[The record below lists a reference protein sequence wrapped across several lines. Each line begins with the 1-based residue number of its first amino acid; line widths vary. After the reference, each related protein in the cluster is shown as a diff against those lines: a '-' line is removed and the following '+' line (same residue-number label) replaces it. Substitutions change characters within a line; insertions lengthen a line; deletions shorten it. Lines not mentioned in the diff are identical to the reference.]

1 MVVEMSPGSARP
13 GQILMLMAD
22 WCRGR
27 LVPREAAMIQPGPDE
42 ISQGMDR
49 RLGPW
54 LRGPRALFAAGGA
67 AVLVVGAVATAVVV
81 SRPSYPHAW
90 CGPLLT
96 QLHVRGESDL
106 GYAAALARLRQHD
119 HAPVGT
125 LLSDLSDYTVAR
137 SVMQYQNN
145 LVAPSGSVA
154 GMASTF
160 TAVRG
165 DLRALNRKCG
175 QPPGAYEGDSF

>member
-1 MVVEMSPGSARP
+1 
-13 GQILMLMAD
+13 
-22 WCRGR
+22 
-27 LVPREAAMIQPGPDE
+27 MIQPGPDE

-49 RLGPW
+49 RRSPAAEKLISFGDARRAGLRRLRPW
-54 LRGPRALFAAGGA
+54 LRGPRALIAAGGA
-67 AVLVVGAVATAVVV
+67 AVLVIGAVATAVVV

-106 GYAAALARLRQHD
+106 GYAAALARLRRGD

-160 TAVRG
+160 TAVRA
-165 DLRALNRKCG
+165 DLRALNRTCG